1 MFERDWMFFHQ
12 TFTNQDVKTLSMG
25 KYTSVEG
32 MENRPPKG
40 TSDICNIEIL

>member
-32 MENRPPKG
+32 TENRPPKS